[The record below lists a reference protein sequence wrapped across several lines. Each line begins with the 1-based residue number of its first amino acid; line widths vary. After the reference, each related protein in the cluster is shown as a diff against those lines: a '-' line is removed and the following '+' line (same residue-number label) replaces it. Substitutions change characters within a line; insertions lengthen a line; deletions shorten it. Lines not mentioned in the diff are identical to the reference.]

1 VRKRPCAWTP
11 AQGERLRG
19 MQNHVENN
27 SASESRCGTSR
38 TEETPG
44 GGGVFMHGREGVGL
58 TYSPMSSPLTSWREA
73 YIFFMSFMS
82 FRILASD
89 PPGPGWQGGRP
100 RPKALVPVE
109 VSGGR
114 AGMPCRM

>member
-1 VRKRPCAWTP
+1 MLKTIALRKVDAVQAEPRRLP
-11 AQGERLRG
+11 A
-19 MQNHVENN
+19 
-27 SASESRCGTSR
+27 
-38 TEETPG
+38 